1 MAIIRATC
9 HDCGDVEMT
18 TADVWVRI
26 CDDDNSG
33 TYSFRCP
40 SCALVVVKPA
50 ESHIVDL
57 LVASGVAWTTWTLPD
72 ELRNRPIGAPIN
84 HDDMIEFHAVL
95 ESDDWFHKL
104 TEMVDRDGPS

>member
-1 MAIIRATC
+1 MAVIRATC

-40 SCALVVVKPA
+40 CCTSVVNKPA
-50 ESHIVDL
+50 EPHVVDL
-57 LVASGVAWTTWTLPD
+57 LIASGVTWSTWRMPA
-72 ELRNRPIGAPIN
+72 ELRERRSGGSPIT
-84 HDDMIEFHAVL
+84 HDDLLDFHTL
-95 ESDDWFHKL
+95 LSSDDWFDQL
-104 TEMVDRDGPS
+104 LESGTNG

>member
-40 SCALVVVKPA
+40 ACQMVVVKQA
-50 ESHIVDL
+50 ETHIVDL
-57 LVASGVAWTTWTLPD
+57 LVASGVSWTTWRLPS
-72 ELRNRPIGAPIN
+72 ELSEPRMAGAPIN
-84 HDDMIEFHAVL
+84 HDDLITFHEQL
-95 ESDDWFHKL
+95 ETSDWFQKL
-104 TEMVDRDGPS
+104 SSMVDDS

>member
-40 SCALVVVKPA
+40 ACQMVVVKQA
-50 ESHIVDL
+50 ETHIVDL
-57 LVASGVAWTTWTLPD
+57 LVASGVSWTTWRLPR
-72 ELRNRPIGAPIN
+72 ELNERREGEAIN
-84 HDDMIEFHAVL
+84 HDDLIAFHEQL
-95 ESDDWFHKL
+95 ETTDWFARL
-104 TEMVDRDGPS
+104 SAMVDES